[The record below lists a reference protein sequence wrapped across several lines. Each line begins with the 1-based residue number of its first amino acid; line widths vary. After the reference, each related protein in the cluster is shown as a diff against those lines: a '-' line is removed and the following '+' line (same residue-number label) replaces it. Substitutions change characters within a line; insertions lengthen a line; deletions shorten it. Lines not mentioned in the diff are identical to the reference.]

1 MFNKGESGNP
11 LGRPKGSKNKLTK
24 AIELCE
30 ELGLRPMEE
39 AIRGIQKLDE
49 GPEKIALWLKV
60 SDFVYAKPR
69 DKQEIQLEASTGLVI
84 IRTELPKP
92 IEPRTIVPIEGLLD
106 K

>member
-1 MFNKGESGNP
+1 MAGFQLGNP
-11 LGRPKGSKNKLTK
+11 GRPKGSKNKLTK

-69 DKQEIQLEASTGLVI
+69 DKQEIEMSGLESLVI
-84 IRTELPKP
+84 VRREKP
-92 IEPRTIVPIEGLLD
+92 IDITPIVEKLD
-106 K
+106 